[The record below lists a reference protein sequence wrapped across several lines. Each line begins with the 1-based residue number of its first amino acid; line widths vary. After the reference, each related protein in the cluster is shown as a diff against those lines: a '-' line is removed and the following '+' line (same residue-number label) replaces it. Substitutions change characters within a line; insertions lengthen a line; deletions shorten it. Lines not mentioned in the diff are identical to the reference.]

1 MGIYERLG
9 VRRWINA
16 AGYMTRLGGSL
27 MPVEVLDAMQE
38 AAASFVDIAELQA
51 AASRVIARH
60 TGAGAGLV
68 TSGAAAA
75 LTLAA
80 AACITGLDAAKM
92 DRLPDTEGMA
102 NEIVMHRSHRYSY
115 DHAIR
120 AAGARIKD
128 IGFDDR
134 AARAGVRGLEA
145 WEFEAAVTPRTAA
158 IAFTAMPHNLGDL
171 ERVADVAGRFHLPVM
186 VDAAAWL
193 PPVENLRRFIDAG
206 ATLVAFSGGKALR
219 GPQGTG
225 FLCGERELIAAAL
238 LQQLDMN
245 VLPDTWSPPDDL
257 IPRDRLSGIPHHGIG
272 RGFKVSKEDIVGLI
286 VALERFASLDQAAE
300 MCAMESILSG
310 IQSGLAHARHVHTR
324 LIPASE
330 TGLRPI
336 LELHFDEA
344 ALGQSATGISRAL
357 QSGTPPIHMTERYAA
372 QGVLVVDPAGLSADD
387 GDLIVM
393 AVCEILLRS

>member
-27 MPVEVLDAMQE
+27 MPVEVLD
-38 AAASFVDIAELQA
+38 
-51 AASRVIARH
+51 
-60 TGAGAGLV
+60 GLV

-158 IAFTAMPHNLGDL
+158 IAFTAMPNNLGDL
-171 ERVADVAGRFHLPVM
+171 ERVAGVAGRYHLPVM

-225 FLCGERELIAAAL
+225 FLCGER
-238 LQQLDMN
+238 
-245 VLPDTWSPPDDL
+245 
-257 IPRDRLSGIPHHGIG
+257 
-272 RGFKVSKEDIVGLI
+272 
-286 VALERFASLDQAAE
+286 
-300 MCAMESILSG
+300 
-310 IQSGLAHARHVHTR
+310 
-324 LIPASE
+324 
-330 TGLRPI
+330 
-336 LELHFDEA
+336 
-344 ALGQSATGISRAL
+344 
-357 QSGTPPIHMTERYAA
+357 
-372 QGVLVVDPAGLSADD
+372 
-387 GDLIVM
+387 
-393 AVCEILLRS
+393 